1 MVLFIFLGFIDELN
15 LVLASSVP
23 SIIFGGMLQAVY
35 FKKKK
40 RSKIIGEKDKP
51 IQRQFTP

>member
-51 IQRQFTP
+51 IQRQFAP